1 MSSEPKRQP
10 APKPRPRRRQAGAA
24 SPGQPSR
31 AAEGA
36 PSAAEL
42 ASALGYD
49 PDDPAT
55 WPGGE
60 QQAVSSTAAAG
71 EGAPS
76 APASD
81 FAPLTDPVE
90 MRALAHPV
98 RVALIELLAVV
109 DTLTATQA
117 SELLGESPANCAFH
131 LRTLAK
137 YGYVEEA
144 GGGRGRERPWKS
156 ADRHITIS
164 TEQDDP
170 RAAIAAGALSQL
182 WLDRW
187 IERARQV
194 FSPGNV
200 LPGWEH
206 ATGWSR
212 SAVFLTPEESAD
224 LRGQM
229 RRLLE
234 QYESRKSNPG
244 LRPPGAL
251 PMEWTVFAALVPEL
265 ADFTEAQARA
275 AAEHEDGPEPGPE
288 A

>member
-1 MSSEPKRQP
+1 MSSEPTSQP
-10 APKPRPRRRQAGAA
+10 APQPQPWRRRAA
-24 SPGQPSR
+24 AAPG
-31 AAEGA
+31 
-36 PSAAEL
+36 
-42 ASALGYD
+42 
-49 PDDPAT
+49 
-55 WPGGE
+55 
-60 QQAVSSTAAAG
+60 AAG
-71 EGAPS
+71 EAPGLPVSES
-76 APASD
+76 API
-81 FAPLTDPVE
+81 TDPIA

-98 RVALIELLAVV
+98 RVALVEMLAVV

-137 YGYVEEA
+137 YGFVQEA

-156 ADRHITIS
+156 AERSITIS
-164 TEQDDP
+164 TRQDDP
-170 RAAIAAGALSQL
+170 RAATAAGALSL
-182 WLDRW
+182 AWLEHW

-194 FSPGNV
+194 FGSSTF
-200 LPGWEH
+200 LPGWEN

-212 SAVFLTPEESAD
+212 NGVILTPEETSD

-234 QYESRKSNPG
+234 PYEGRKSNPA

-251 PMEWTVFAALVPEL
+251 PVEWTVFAAPIAEL
-265 ADFTEAQARA
+265 AGLTETQARQP
-275 AAEHEDGPEPGPE
+275 AEQKHEPGPDPE